1 MTHSSHNSKT
11 SSVERKINK
20 EFNIDEIKEAEIE
33 NTEKEDSEHEE
44 KIIKIIESPHYIGD
58 GEDNSQVDEEY
69 NLQKFSVNLFAINK
83 KLLHHQNQFI
93 L

>member
-33 NTEKEDSEHEE
+33 NTEKDDSEHEE
-44 KIIKIIESPHYIGD
+44 KIIKIVDSPHYIGD
-58 GEDNSQVDEEY
+58 GDAKSQADEY
-69 NLQKFSVNLFAINK
+69 NLDQFLVNPLSNFNYS
-83 KLLHHQNQFI
+83 
-93 L
+93 